1 ARAQLRARLGET
13 DRGAREMVDLARAAK
28 EKPALQIAAW
38 REAARLFAQ
47 ARESGNAQWSWTEL
61 ERVYRALPAKEREKL
76 PDEASAAVADAH
88 FALGAPAFE
97 SFRRQPIRPPLMAT
111 LNRKIALLQS
121 VKKRAEETVAMRQAE
136 PAVCAMARLGE
147 AQLLLG
153 QAIASSPFPGGLN
166 AEQRKLY
173 RAALTDRAEP
183 LYAEAR
189 ETLRSADAK
198 ARELG
203 VTGQC
208 SQQVAILLGKVSAKP
223 AERTQLSLAQS
234 PVFDVPMMV
243 DVRAVQGERPKRLL
257 AETLVAAAR
266 LAPQQAVEK
275 FQALSQALPEPAV
288 QFDLG
293 VALDRAGRGLE
304 AEQTYRVAAAEQGA
318 LGYEAAARAAALAAA
333 RGDANAARSALA
345 LARAAVGDV
354 PAARVLEA
362 RIELELGNPAAALAA
377 VKTVLAQAPGDS
389 GALCAMARAQ
399 LAVGQA
405 GVARIFAARAAQAD
419 PFDPEPLLA
428 KAEIA
433 RVSNEPA
440 AELAALQAAVDID
453 PASSRAQAALGR
465 ALHERGR
472 SAAALNALEDA
483 AELDPSSYAAALL
496 FGQALAGAKQNQPAG
511 EALRR
516 AVALAPRAAEPHY
529 ELAVLKLDGDGD
541 AQGAL
546 AEAKLFLSLS
556 TAPPPPGHPIHALV
570 QRCEEVLKQRAQASV
585 VQTR

>member
-1 ARAQLRARLGET
+1 
-13 DRGAREMVDLARAAK
+13 
-28 EKPALQIAAW
+28 
-38 REAARLFAQ
+38 
-47 ARESGNAQWSWTEL
+47 
-61 ERVYRALPAKEREKL
+61 
-76 PDEASAAVADAH
+76 
-88 FALGAPAFE
+88 
-97 SFRRQPIRPPLMAT
+97 
-111 LNRKIALLQS
+111 
-121 VKKRAEETVAMRQAE
+121 
-136 PAVCAMARLGE
+136 
-147 AQLLLG
+147 
-153 QAIASSPFPGGLN
+153 
-166 AEQRKLY
+166 
-173 RAALTDRAEP
+173 
-183 LYAEAR
+183 
-189 ETLRSADAK
+189 
-198 ARELG
+198 
-203 VTGQC
+203 
-208 SQQVAILLGKVSAKP
+208 
-223 AERTQLSLAQS
+223 
-234 PVFDVPMMV
+234 
-243 DVRAVQGERPKRLL
+243 
-257 AETLVAAAR
+257 
-266 LAPQQAVEK
+266 
-275 FQALSQALPEPAV
+275 
-288 QFDLG
+288 
-293 VALDRAGRGLE
+293 
-304 AEQTYRVAAAEQGA
+304 
-318 LGYEAAARAAALAAA
+318 
-333 RGDANAARSALA
+333 
-345 LARAAVGDV
+345 
-354 PAARVLEA
+354 
-362 RIELELGNPAAALAA
+362 
-377 VKTVLAQAPGDS
+377 VLAQAPGDS

-465 ALHERGR
+465 ALHERSR

-570 QRCEEVLKQRAQASV
+570 QRCEEVLKHRAQASV